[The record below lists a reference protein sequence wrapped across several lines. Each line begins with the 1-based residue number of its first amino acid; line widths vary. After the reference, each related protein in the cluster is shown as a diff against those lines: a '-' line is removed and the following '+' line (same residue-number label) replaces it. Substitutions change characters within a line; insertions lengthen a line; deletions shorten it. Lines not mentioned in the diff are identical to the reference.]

1 MNRTRTAEAYDLST
15 IADEEIFV
23 VSGFTHPARGRVVC
37 PAAPLVAAWMA
48 GQGCPAPVREF
59 APGTIGRPSATI
71 GSARSGVLAT
81 TTYLD
86 LDGRAVGIA
95 VAGGSRRAELA
106 EDVVRRWSRTLRTR
120 RALVALTSRP
130 CGYGRGGRPPLPER
144 SGPEGDLGNDGEEVC
159 RAARTV
165 DATVR
170 SYLDRGDTV
179 LLLGHRDDRRRP
191 GPAGRE
197 TVPRP
202 AGSVVEVGGPEA
214 VAGLEVKDESRISF
228 VVRPCAVVEEIV
240 PLLRE
245 LRHRYPELRG
255 QHPDQWCYVASD
267 ARWAYRAVA
276 EASDLTLLTGKAEP
290 RPAVLAGGGSPR
302 RIRSLAEL
310 LPDEIA
316 PAATVGLVATD
327 DGLAEADQDAVT
339 VTDILEVLAGLG
351 PLSIVH
357 RRVRTDVSTNIYENA
372 PITLP

>member
-1 MNRTRTAEAYDLST
+1 MNRTRSAEAYDLST
-15 IADEEIFV
+15 IADEDIFV
-23 VSGFTHPARGRVVC
+23 VSGFTHPTRGRVLC
-37 PAAPLVAAWMA
+37 PAAPLIAAWLA
-48 GQGCPAPVREF
+48 GQGCPSPVREF

-71 GSARSGVLAT
+71 GSARSGVLAM

-95 VAGGSRRAELA
+95 VAGGSQRAELA

-120 RALVALTSRP
+120 RALVALTPRP

-144 SGPEGDLGNDGEEVC
+144 RGAERDLGNDDEEVC
-159 RAARTV
+159 RAARTA
-165 DATVR
+165 DATIR
-170 SYLDRGDTV
+170 AYLGRGDTV

-191 GPAGRE
+191 EPAGSE

-214 VAGLEVKDESRISF
+214 VAGLEVKDEARLSF
-228 VVRPCAVVEEIV
+228 VVRPCTVVEEII

-245 LRHRYPELRG
+245 LRGRYPELRG

-290 RPAVLAGGGSPR
+290 HPAVLAGGGSLR

-327 DGLAEADQDAVT
+327 DGLAEADQAAAT
-339 VTDILEVLAGLG
+339 VTDVLEVLAGLG
-351 PLSIVH
+351 PLSVVH

-372 PITLP
+372 